1 MSNETTTRNPKD
13 VFSVYQQNVDK
24 LFNGIRQSVPQYH
37 QSITNVQQEYL
48 QAYENVVD
56 STITLQKEYV
66 KKAGIATNIPEA
78 TLKVIH
84 DTTEEF
90 VKAASIQNQVALA
103 TIDATQQNI
112 KTFNDNA
119 KSFADLNRNILQS
132 WISAFTTRITSG
144 KFFSFFFFLNL
155 FYDLLA
161 SHCPSS
167 GNTVFCDNELAII
180 PTCPVGYILN
190 VLSLLPT
197 A

>member
-24 LFNGIRQSVPQYH
+24 LFSGIKQSVPQYH

-48 QAYENVVD
+48 QAYENIVD

-66 KKAGIATNIPEA
+66 KKAGIATTIPEA
-78 TLKVIH
+78 TLKVIY

-119 KSFADLNRNILQS
+119 KSFADLNKNILQS
-132 WISAFTTRITSG
+132 WISAFTA
-144 KFFSFFFFLNL
+144 KN
-155 FYDLLA
+155 
-161 SHCPSS
+161 
-167 GNTVFCDNELAII
+167 
-180 PTCPVGYILN
+180 
-190 VLSLLPT
+190 
-197 A
+197 

>member
-1 MSNETTTRNPKD
+1 MSENKTTTANPKD

-24 LFNGIRQSVPQYH
+24 IFNGIKQSVPQYH

-56 STITLQKEYV
+56 STITLQKEYA

-78 TLKVIH
+78 TLKVIR

-90 VKAASIQNQVALA
+90 AKAASIQNQVALA

-119 KSFADLNRNILQS
+119 KSFADLNKNILQS
-132 WISAFTTRITSG
+132 WISAFTT
-144 KFFSFFFFLNL
+144 KN
-155 FYDLLA
+155 
-161 SHCPSS
+161 
-167 GNTVFCDNELAII
+167 N
-180 PTCPVGYILN
+180 
-190 VLSLLPT
+190 
-197 A
+197 

>member
-1 MSNETTTRNPKD
+1 MSNETTTKNSKD
-13 VFSVYQQNVDK
+13 IFSVYQQNVDK
-24 LFNGIRQSVPQYH
+24 LFNGIKQSVPQYH

-48 QAYENVVD
+48 QAYENIVD

-84 DTTEEF
+84 DTTEEI

-132 WISAFTTRITSG
+132 WISAFTT
-144 KFFSFFFFLNL
+144 KN
-155 FYDLLA
+155 
-161 SHCPSS
+161 
-167 GNTVFCDNELAII
+167 N
-180 PTCPVGYILN
+180 
-190 VLSLLPT
+190 
-197 A
+197 

>member
-119 KSFADLNRNILQS
+119 KSFADLNRNVLQS
-132 WISAFTTRITSG
+132 WISAFAT
-144 KFFSFFFFLNL
+144 KN
-155 FYDLLA
+155 
-161 SHCPSS
+161 
-167 GNTVFCDNELAII
+167 N
-180 PTCPVGYILN
+180 
-190 VLSLLPT
+190 
-197 A
+197 

>member
-1 MSNETTTRNPKD
+1 MSKNETTQTKSKD
-13 VFSVYQQNVDK
+13 VFSVYQENVDK
-24 LFNGIRQSVPQYH
+24 IFNGIKQSVPQYH

-66 KKAGIATNIPEA
+66 KKAGIAANIPEA
-78 TLKVIH
+78 TLKVIN

-90 VKAASIQNQVALA
+90 VKATSIQNQVTLA

-132 WISAFTTRITSG
+132 WISAFTTKT
-144 KFFSFFFFLNL
+144 N
-155 FYDLLA
+155 
-161 SHCPSS
+161 
-167 GNTVFCDNELAII
+167 
-180 PTCPVGYILN
+180 
-190 VLSLLPT
+190 
-197 A
+197 

>member
-1 MSNETTTRNPKD
+1 MSKNETTQTNPKD
-13 VFSVYQQNVDK
+13 VFSVYQENIDK
-24 LFNGIRQSVPQYH
+24 FFNGIKQSVPQYH

-66 KKAGIATNIPEA
+66 KKAGIAANLPEA
-78 TLKVIH
+78 TLKVIN

-90 VKAASIQNQVALA
+90 VKATSIQNQVTLA

-132 WISAFTTRITSG
+132 WISAFTTKT
-144 KFFSFFFFLNL
+144 N
-155 FYDLLA
+155 
-161 SHCPSS
+161 
-167 GNTVFCDNELAII
+167 
-180 PTCPVGYILN
+180 
-190 VLSLLPT
+190 
-197 A
+197 